1 MRILYATPPGRL
13 PTVNYDPGPWWDS
26 VASDAAY
33 DVVCHS
39 LNFDWWTVLI
49 GPGFARVLLEPL
61 SPLERRHRE
70 AAWRANRIDVD
81 ALAAA
86 AARSLT
92 QLQSAVAYRSDDS
105 YLDTLAPLARFIE
118 TINQLQSEF
127 HLDVDVGPRVRRLDY
142 SDSRVLISY
151 SRSSGFLSRTIDAA
165 IANCPAQY
173 DAVLF
178 SIKVLRTCCRRL
190 SPHESSGHGNP
201 TRTSRWS
208 IMDMRIFP

>member
-13 PTVNYDPGPWWDS
+13 PTVNYDPGPWWDG

-86 AARSLT
+86 AARSLE

-142 SDSRVLISY
+142 SDSRTLISY
-151 SRSSGFLSRTIDAA
+151 SRSSGFSAGPSMPRSR
-165 IANCPAQY
+165 IARLNTMPF
-173 DAVLF
+173 F
-178 SIKVLRTCCRRL
+178 SASRVLRICCRRL